1 MRQNTIAL
9 GEKHLEGD
17 YHRIIAAGG
26 IWLKDSKTKSVYT
39 AGDIDI
45 ENSCIRKIYSA
56 GDLTAKAVTI
66 GLGKIAGNLTL
77 QGICKADKLMIAGGI
92 SAEYLECKCLR
103 NGSNNSKVNNTLCWS
118 GFIKAETFESVA
130 PFLLDL
136 DYEFTS
142 MIISGSL
149 RSNSEIACTNFYGLD
164 QITAP
169 CINADLIVL
178 LTTEGTEVRELVGS
192 QIIVETKFKPDK
204 TFKSI
209 PKTLRYNDLYSDK
222 SLITIEAISGDKV
235 IINSVKANSVSGI
248 DVVIG
253 DLCIVDEVV
262 YQKSI
267 KVSDKAV
274 VGRVVKQ

>member
-9 GEKHLEGD
+9 GDKHLEGD
-17 YHRIIAAGG
+17 YHRILAAGD
-26 IWLKDSKTKSVYT
+26 IWLKDSKTKSIYA

-45 ENSCIRKIYSA
+45 ENSYIKKIYTA
-56 GDLTAKAVTI
+56 GDVTAKAVEI
-66 GLGKIAGNLTL
+66 GLGKIAGDLTL
-77 QGICKADKLMIAGGI
+77 QGICKADKLIVVGDI

-103 NGSNNSKVNNTLCWS
+103 NGSNNSKVNNTLHWS

-136 DYEFTS
+136 DYEFAT
-142 MIISGSL
+142 MIISGPL
-149 RSNSEIACTNFYGLD
+149 VATEEIACTNFYGLD

-169 CINADLIVL
+169 CINADLIYL
-178 LTTEGTEVRELVGS
+178 LTTDGTEVGELVGS
-192 QIIVETKFKPDK
+192 SITVETKFKPDK

-209 PKTLRYNDLYSDK
+209 PKTLRYNDFYSDK

-267 KVSDKAV
+267 KISDKAV